1 MNAPIG
7 ARAAHKLRY
16 RPGYMAALVLQNL
29 DMKISWKT
37 HEKLGENN
45 GTTMGK
51 KTSMENPLKTPWK
64 VTPPKPKG
72 WKR

>member
-1 MNAPIG
+1 
-7 ARAAHKLRY
+7 
-16 RPGYMAALVLQNL
+16 
-29 DMKISWKT
+29 MKISWKT
-37 HEKLGENN
+37 HEKLGEDN